1 MAFVPSAPA
10 ICESGS
16 ASQGSASSNPAPLVS
31 RDPYSDPLFLHAAD
45 SSSVFLVSEKLHGE
59 ANYGVWSRAVRKA
72 LLAKNK
78 LGFILGTIPQPVD
91 DEEDSGSWLRCNA
104 MVCTWYTHSSLSCF
118 LSTKVRA
125 LSPWTQ
131 ILQYLPHH
139 LQAPTQHNEQ
149 ISVMVKES
157 ARLAGEFC
165 SRKWPIFAFM
175 DSHHPDIPEPP
186 YPPHC
191 IIGTDESRLVPAL
204 QWLESEPC
212 ATLRPKDCING
223 FVGSIE
229 KDGSNVF
236 VDWVKEKQIKIILVV
251 GICTDICVFDFV
263 ASTLSAR
270 NHGLLPPLEEVV
282 VYSSGCATFDLP
294 HDVARGIKGAL
305 AHPQELMH
313 HVGLHMA
320 RGRGAKVVSEV
331 SFDA

>member
-1 MAFVPSAPA
+1 MVLKGTIMDLLKKEIPLDE
-10 ICESGS
+10 ES
-16 ASQGSASSNPAPLVS
+16 
-31 RDPYSDPLFLHAAD
+31 LFLGRD
-45 SSSVFLVSEKLHGE
+45 SNVGLVIVDVI
-59 ANYGVWSRAVRKA
+59 N
-72 LLAKNK
+72 
-78 LGFILGTIPQPVD
+78 GF
-91 DEEDSGSWLRCNA
+91 
-104 MVCTWYTHSSLSCF
+104 CTVGAGNL
-118 LSTKVRA
+118 
-125 LSPWTQ
+125 
-131 ILQYLPHH
+131 
-139 LQAPTQHNEQ
+139 APTQHNEQ